1 VSVKEVLDHAEETM
15 HKTVENT
22 RKDLASVRSGHASPG
37 LVDHVKVEYHG
48 TPMTVN
54 QVATVNAPEARL
66 LTIQPWDRSMLNT
79 IEKALLKSDLGITP
93 SNDGTMIRLSLPPL
107 SEQRRKE
114 LVKLIQKR
122 IEEGRVAIRNIR
134 RDAADSVKKLDRN
147 REISEDEA
155 RRAQEQLQKLT
166 DAQIAVVE
174 KLGHEKE
181 QELLEV

>member
-1 VSVKEVLDHAEETM
+1 VSIKEVLDHAEETM
-15 HKTVENT
+15 HKTVDNT
-22 RKDLASVRSGHASPG
+22 RKELAAVRSGRASTG
-37 LVDHVKVEYHG
+37 LIDHVRVEYHG
-48 TPMTVN
+48 TPMPVN
-54 QVATVNAPEARL
+54 QLATVNAPEPRL

-93 SNDGTMIRLSLPPL
+93 SNDGIMIRLAFPPL

-114 LVKLIQKR
+114 MVKMVQKR
-122 IEEGRVAIRNIR
+122 VEEGRVAIRNIR
-134 RDAADSVKKLDRN
+134 RDAADGLKKLDRN

-166 DAQIAVVE
+166 DAQIAAVE